1 MKTTVSFLLK
11 TTNFLILAVFL
22 WSCSNTSEPTPKTT
36 GSVLVVNEGAFFND
50 NSSVSLFDTKTKS
63 VSLDIFKKKNNGVS
77 FGGTVQSVGLSADQ
91 KTAYICVATPS
102 GNDKL
107 MLAQSSDFQAI
118 KEIMGMEIPRYGVA
132 LGNRIFV
139 SNWGKYVLPAYTN
152 PNSFVAVINGITNE
166 IEKKIAVSSRP
177 EGLLV
182 FENKI
187 YVACG
192 TGNNITVIDANS
204 LTILKTIK
212 TEGEPQKLVLDKN
225 NKIWVLCQTGF
236 LQQIEADQVVKSI
249 KIEKLQINSQLATN
263 PQKDLLYLVSGEP
276 YPSQES
282 ALWAWDISA
291 STWNAKKIVDKRNI
305 YGLGVDSNDGTI
317 YVGIAPDF
325 QSNGTVLRLKTDGT
339 EIDNFGVGIAP
350 NGFIFR

>member
-22 WSCSNTSEPTPKTT
+22 WSCSNTCEPTPKTT

-91 KTAYICVATPS
+91 KTAYICVGTPS

-152 PNSFVAVINGITNE
+152 PSPPKDKDKPDRRSGKYPQA
-166 IEKKIAVSSRP
+166 SSW
-177 EGLLV
+177 
-182 FENKI
+182 
-187 YVACG
+187 Y
-192 TGNNITVIDANS
+192 S
-204 LTILKTIK
+204 
-212 TEGEPQKLVLDKN
+212 
-225 NKIWVLCQTGF
+225 
-236 LQQIEADQVVKSI
+236 
-249 KIEKLQINSQLATN
+249 
-263 PQKDLLYLVSGEP
+263 
-276 YPSQES
+276 
-282 ALWAWDISA
+282 
-291 STWNAKKIVDKRNI
+291 
-305 YGLGVDSNDGTI
+305 
-317 YVGIAPDF
+317 
-325 QSNGTVLRLKTDGT
+325 
-339 EIDNFGVGIAP
+339 
-350 NGFIFR
+350 